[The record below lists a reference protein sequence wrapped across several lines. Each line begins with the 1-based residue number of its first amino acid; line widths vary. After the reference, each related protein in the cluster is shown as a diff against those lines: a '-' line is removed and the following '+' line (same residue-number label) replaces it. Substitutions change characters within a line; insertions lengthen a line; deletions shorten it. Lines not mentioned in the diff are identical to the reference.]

1 MLFETVTST
10 VENSNNQANKLTKA
24 ISSLQSFYLKKKLIT
39 RKNFTLK
46 KRLQKIGT
54 ILENSGEL

>member
-10 VENSNNQANKLTKA
+10 VENSNNQTKKLTKA

-39 RKNFTLK
+39 RKTFTLK
-46 KRLQKIGT
+46 KRLQKIGI
-54 ILENSGEL
+54 ILKNSGEL